1 MISYTYKAP
10 KTSHYIYKVRG
21 KDVFGS
27 LKFKTKVKT
36 IEDMLNELKTVKK
49 TLREKYKTRR
59 VYIMKDTT
67 GNKTWMAI

>member
-1 MISYTYKAP
+1 MIIPTYRAP

-36 IEDMLNELKTVKK
+36 VEDMLHELKTVKNF
-49 TLREKYKTRR
+49 LRKKYKTKK
-59 VYIMKDTT
+59 VSIMKDIT
-67 GNKTWMAI
+67 GNKKWMAI